1 MFFPFTLSSQA
12 AVSNSTASTETV
24 RFVLTLLEVLEPV
37 ADSSFTFLKERVKST
52 GEKEE
57 GEMTREVRGGKGMMR
72 KKGYGWWRKG
82 GGSSGE
88 RGEKGEVNK

>member
-12 AVSNSTASTETV
+12 AVSNSTASTEIV
-24 RFVLTLLEVLEPV
+24 RFVRTLLEVLEPV

-57 GEMTREVRGGKGMMR
+57 GKMTREVRGGKGER
-72 KKGYGWWRKG
+72 QSGEERKG
-82 GGSSGE
+82 GGSMEG
-88 RGEKGEVNK
+88 GEKGEVNR